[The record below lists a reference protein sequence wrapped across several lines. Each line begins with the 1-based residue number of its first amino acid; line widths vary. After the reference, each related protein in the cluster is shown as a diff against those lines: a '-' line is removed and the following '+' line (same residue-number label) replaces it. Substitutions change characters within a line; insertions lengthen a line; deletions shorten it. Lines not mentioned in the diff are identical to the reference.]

1 MSECLNCGKE
11 VKNKYCN
18 VTCQNEHKG
27 KVNKEK
33 YYLNPSLCENCGKII
48 EYEFKRNKFCGHS
61 CSAIK
66 NNKNTT
72 RNKTGI
78 NGIISKPKKVIVIKE
93 LIQDNNKGNIFKL
106 SKNWQSA
113 RTAIRR
119 NACQVFAKSGKEYKC
134 AICGYD
140 LHVEIAHIKAV
151 SDFDDI
157 AILKEI
163 NNINNLVA
171 LCPTHHW
178 EYDAGLINL

>member
-33 YYLNPSLCENCGKII
+33 YYLNPQLCENCGKII

-66 NNKNTT
+66 SN
-72 RNKTGI
+72 
-78 NGIISKPKKVIVIKE
+78 SKRPTKEKKIAEIKILKE
-93 LIQDNNKGNIFKL
+93 AKETLKGQNKGKLFEL

-113 RTAIRR
+113 RTAIRKD
-119 NACQVFAKSGKEYKC
+119 ACRIFAKSNKEYKC
-134 AICGYD
+134 AICGYTS
-140 LHVEIAHIKAV
+140 HVEIAHIKAV
-151 SDFDDI
+151 SDFDDNSMLI
-157 AILKEI
+157 EI
-163 NNINNLVA
+163 NDISNLIA
-171 LCPTHHW
+171 LCPNHHW
-178 EYDAGLINL
+178 EYDNDLIKLNKV